1 MQVSHYVVSIR
12 NWMIRSLIERY
23 LRARDT
29 FLSYLADFRNG
40 QLIPFENI
48 MALSDQLFSIK
59 EDNYLI
65 FRRVL
70 DPRRMV
76 FEEAPKFTPSEAEV
90 RFMNNVGLIFH
101 KVMVARELK
110 YVMEHYQADS
120 QDYEETYGS
129 LNYYL
134 ERIEK
139 LFNEGLEIIRL
150 MLPENGDNTVLLVYL
165 LENREYMER
174 TFGVPLWELLAPMI
188 PGDVRREA
196 YARAVEYYV
205 NSGWAAEARR
215 MLARAREDG
224 VDPDAWPRRIQD
236 RLLEL
241 ESRLAG
247 P

>member
-1 MQVSHYVVSIR
+1 MQVSHYVVSISS
-12 NWMIRSLIERY
+12 WMIRSLIERY
-23 LRARDT
+23 LKARDA
-29 FLSYLADFRNG
+29 FLSYLADFRNSRP
-40 QLIPFENI
+40 IPFENI

-76 FEEAPKFTPSEAEV
+76 FEEAPKLTPSEAEV

-120 QDYEETYGS
+120 QDFEETLGS

-139 LFNEGLEIIRL
+139 LFDEGLDIIRQ
-150 MLPENGDNTVLLVYL
+150 MLESYGDKTVLLVYL
-165 LENREYMER
+165 LENRDYIER
-174 TFGVPLWELLAPMI
+174 TFRVPFWELLGPMI
-188 PGDVRREA
+188 PGDARKEA

-205 NSGWAAEARR
+205 NSGWPEQARQMIR
-215 MLARAREDG
+215 QAQEDG
-224 VDPDAWPRRIQD
+224 VDPAAFPPRVHEK
-236 RLLEL
+236 LSEL
-241 ESRLAG
+241 ERRFAEA
-247 P
+247 